1 VQGEKAKAVLASQ
14 HHRLETAAGV
24 KLKYRGLLRTVY
36 IIGAEEG
43 VRSLYGGLTAALQRQ
58 LIFASIRLGYYD
70 KVKHFYIDTIYG
82 PHYICTAS
90 LQLPCP
96 ICAFLVEMLYAIAA
110 LDKKKLVCFETGQ
123 RRYSYLRTVIEECEN
138 EWRRV

>member
-82 PHYICTAS
+82 PHYMCTACVVAVTLS
-90 LQLPCP
+90 DLS
-96 ICAFLVEMLYAIAA
+96 IFGRNV
-110 LDKKKLVCFETGQ
+110 VRNRGT
-123 RRYSYLRTVIEECEN
+123 
-138 EWRRV
+138 